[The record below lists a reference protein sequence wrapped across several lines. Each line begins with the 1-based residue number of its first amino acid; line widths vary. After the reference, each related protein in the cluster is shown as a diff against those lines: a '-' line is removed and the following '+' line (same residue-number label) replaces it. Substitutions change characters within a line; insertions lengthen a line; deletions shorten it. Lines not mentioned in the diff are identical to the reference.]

1 MECFSM
7 KKVLLSLL
15 TAIVVAFLTS
25 VSVNALETEYYDIKS
40 AGTSSY
46 VKPCACK
53 KHFEN
58 HLGLTRE
65 QIKKADANR
74 KVENNELKPI
84 NSEIKSYYKQIK
96 EINNSELAD
105 PEKTEKVN
113 VLKKNIADLKTQK
126 TAVKAKYNSNF
137 ESYLT
142 KEQLKT
148 LEYMRK
154 MKKEGKSCCPCGKN
168 RYY

>member
-1 MECFSM
+1 M
-7 KKVLLSLL
+7 
-15 TAIVVAFLTS
+15 
-25 VSVNALETEYYDIKS
+25 
-40 AGTSSY
+40 
-46 VKPCACK
+46 
-53 KHFEN
+53 
-58 HLGLTRE
+58 
-65 QIKKADANR
+65 
-74 KVENNELKPI
+74 KPI

-96 EINNSELAD
+96 EINNSELSA

-113 VLKKNIADLKTQK
+113 VLKKSIADLKTQK
-126 TAVKAKYNSNF
+126 AAVKAKYNYNF